1 MGKGRKEESR
11 NKLKAKQ
18 VTRLVIKLRRQAK
31 RKKVDWDKK
40 ISNQHSDEDGPT
52 GQHITRQPVTE
63 ARIGLEI
70 EDYKKKNICRLS
82 QIFLIL

>member
-11 NKLKAKQ
+11 NKLKAEQ
-18 VTRLVIKLRRQAK
+18 VTRLVTRLRRQAK
-31 RKKVDWDKK
+31 RKTVDWDEK
-40 ISNQHSDEDGPT
+40 ISNQPSDEDGPT
-52 GQHITRQPVTE
+52 GQHITRQPVIE

-70 EDYKKKNICRLS
+70 EDYKKKHIFRLS